1 MSTMTIELDG
11 NQQKLLDINE
21 DFQYF
26 ESDISVVPS
35 EKGKV
40 SAGIVSQEDLDS
52 GEYRLNEI
60 KNDELTISINNSD
73 AVRKYQ
79 NYFLCLKSASP
90 TKVDVTINTKKV
102 LLNKSREH
110 PEGAVDTDLVENYQH
125 PSSQSS
131 FYGRLALGVLI
142 LIVGVFLLRKFSN
155 N

>member
-40 SAGIVSQEDLDS
+40 SVGIVSQEDLDS

-60 KNDELTISINNSD
+60 KNDEFTISINNSD

-79 NYFLCLKSASP
+79 NYFLCLKSTSP
-90 TKVDVTINTKKV
+90 TKVDVTIHTKEV
-102 LLNKSREH
+102 LLNKSSQH
-110 PEGAVDTDLVENYQH
+110 PEGAVDTDLVESYQH
-125 PSSQSS
+125 PSGST